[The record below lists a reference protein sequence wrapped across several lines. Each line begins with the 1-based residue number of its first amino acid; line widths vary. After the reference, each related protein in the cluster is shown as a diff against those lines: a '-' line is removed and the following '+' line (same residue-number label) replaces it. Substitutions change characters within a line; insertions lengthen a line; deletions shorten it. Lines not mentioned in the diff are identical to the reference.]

1 MLAGMDGVGAPA
13 ALPYPSGRQEDA
25 AALLICAH
33 DSRKYLDVRGTHQPD
48 EADILPVARLI
59 IVFVMLGGFAL
70 VFAEIVRQS
79 EEMSSRPL
87 PTASRCGDATG
98 MPCPQRAL

>member
-1 MLAGMDGVGAPA
+1 MFG
-13 ALPYPSGRQEDA
+13 S
-25 AALLICAH
+25 
-33 DSRKYLDVRGTHQPD
+33 THQPD

-59 IVFVMLGGFAL
+59 IVILMLGSFAL
-70 VFAEIVRQS
+70 VFAELVRQS
-79 EEMSSRPL
+79 EAMSNRPQ

>member
-1 MLAGMDGVGAPA
+1 MLAGMNGVGAPV
-13 ALPYPSGRQEDA
+13 ALLHLSGCQKDA

-33 DSRKYLDVRGTHQPD
+33 DLRENPDVRGTHQPD

-59 IVFVMLGGFAL
+59 IVFVMLGSFAL
-70 VFAEIVRQS
+70 VFAELVRQS
-79 EEMSSRPL
+79 ESMSMRPL

>member
-1 MLAGMDGVGAPA
+1 MAWGRPQHRSILRDAEARCGTFDLCVSSRDYPDVG
-13 ALPYPSGRQEDA
+13 
-25 AALLICAH
+25 
-33 DSRKYLDVRGTHQPD
+33 GTHQPD

-59 IVFVMLGGFAL
+59 IVFLMLGSFAL
-70 VFAEIVRQS
+70 VFAELVRQS
-79 EEMSSRPL
+79 EAMSNRPL